1 MGGGPLTLKAQ
12 ENPRKLSPQT
22 LSGQVLLSLSSQSLG
37 FSLWVEAEHRR
48 SGIREDTNALDMMR
62 WLDRHHLTMR
72 R

>member
-37 FSLWVEAEHRR
+37 FSVGGSLSTAG

-62 WLDRHHLTMR
+62 WLDRHHLTMLG
-72 R
+72 